1 MKVTDRR
8 MFDANGELRE
18 EFREELAGAEAP
30 VAPEPSAEPSAQSV
44 AEEPDP
50 RMAEPAEPTPAAA
63 TPAPEAGGRRPPIEI
78 PGAPPGLGPSFYDLL
93 GVLADPIPLYL
104 GDATLPDGRKVEN
117 LEMARL
123 HIDLLDVLR
132 QKTVGNLTSQ
142 ELGVLED
149 FLYRARMRYVQK
161 RG

>member
-18 EFREELAGAEAP
+18 EFRDAFAGPAAEREPEPPAAAAPPPEE
-30 VAPEPSAEPSAQSV
+30 VAPEP
-44 AEEPDP
+44 
-50 RMAEPAEPTPAAA
+50 EPAAS
-63 TPAPEAGGRRPPIEI
+63 RRPPLEI
-78 PGAPPGLGPSFYDLL
+78 PGAAPGLGPSFFDLL

-104 GDATLPDGRKVEN
+104 GDAALPDGRTVEN

-132 QKTVGNLTSQ
+132 QKTAGNLSSQ
-142 ELGVLED
+142 ELAVLED